1 MVAAQP
7 ARDVAQ
13 VRVHADRPAVS
24 TRRRVWLYVAIFAVA
39 VVIYYPF
46 SPGGNQSI
54 NMRRAAQHI
63 RTLAPQIRA
72 DPRFAQIRI
81 GSFTGQGGSIGVFG
95 TVARQSDAEALK
107 DLIEQSAPPVEVAYR
122 FVIVAPATHPAA
134 TRLHSVQRR
143 HPHFPQSPQIDGG

>member
-1 MVAAQP
+1 MSTQP
-7 ARDVAQ
+7 RI
-13 VRVHADRPAVS
+13 
-24 TRRRVWLYVAIFAVA
+24 WLYVAIFAIA

-46 SPGGNQSI
+46 SPGGSQSI

-72 DPRFAQIRI
+72 DPRFAKIRI

-122 FVIVAPATHPAA
+122 FVIVAPTSHPTA
-134 TRLHSVQRR
+134 TR
-143 HPHFPQSPQIDGG
+143 PQG